1 MRLPSLFLI
10 SLVVAAVVSPSSLA
24 LGEDGSGLR
33 LTPTHVTAYKNGLSW
48 VVTEGRATPDESG
61 SLTLTEPLHA
71 LYGSLHLSTRDGVAI
86 RSAVATEVSTS
97 RPPRDLK
104 EMARAYRG
112 RKVGL
117 RTSNGLVHG
126 VLQDL
131 IPMPDGGL
139 GFVLAAEKSRTII
152 PYREVVELNL
162 WGPTNLTEAEHL
174 TRILRITLDSPG
186 DKVHV
191 AAEYLTNRFGWLPEY
206 RIDTSEPRKAALHMD
221 AYVLND
227 LADLSGTEVFLATGV
242 ARFDQSTMPTPLE
255 QAGNV
260 SRVFQ
265 RLAACAWGLD
275 QEDTFLYGPLD
286 LDLGRGERGRF
297 PVLRRQVPY
306 EDLFFWEVDD
316 GSLDLEDTPPVWLAV
331 QLINTTPGPLT
342 TGPVTV
348 VEGGKPVGQGLL
360 PFTAAGEEA
369 VVKVSRSK
377 RVLGTVQEIEV
388 DRARRAEKIA
398 GQYLDRVI
406 LDGTLTVR
414 NTSARKARVRVVRR
428 FTGVLERNSEGGKAR
443 EIMLASGAINPDT
456 TVTWD
461 LVLAAAEERCLTYRY
476 KIRLYED

>member
-1 MRLPSLFLI
+1 MRLNILVLILSLFLVD
-10 SLVVAAVVSPSSLA
+10 SVAAGDDSN
-24 LGEDGSGLR
+24 LR
-33 LTPTHVTAYKNGLSW
+33 LTPTHITAFKNGLSW
-48 VVTEGRATPDESG
+48 IVAEGRGAPDDTG
-61 SLTLTEPLHA
+61 SLTLAEPLHA

-86 RSAVATEVSTS
+86 RSAVATEVSTP
-97 RPPRDLK
+97 RPPRDLM

-117 RTSNGLVHG
+117 RTSTGLVHG

-131 IPMPDGGL
+131 ILMPDGGH
-139 GFVLAAEKSRTII
+139 GFVLGAEKARVII

-162 WGPTNLTEAEHL
+162 WGPTNLTDAEDR
-174 TRILRITLDSPG
+174 TRVLRITFDIPG

-191 AAEYLTNRFGWLPEY
+191 VTEYLTDRFGWLPEY

-227 LADLSGTEVFLATGV
+227 LANLSGTEVFLATGV
-242 ARFDQSTMPTPLE
+242 ARFDQNTMPTPLE
-255 QAGNV
+255 QMGSV
-260 SRVFQ
+260 SRVLQ
-265 RLAACAWGLD
+265 RLTACTWGLE

-286 LDLGRGERGRF
+286 LDLDRGERGRF

-306 EDLFFWEVDD
+306 EDLFYWEVDD
-316 GSLDLEDTPPVWLAV
+316 GSLDPVEPPPVWLAV
-331 QLINTTPGPLT
+331 QLTNTTPGPLT

-348 VEGGKPVGQGLL
+348 VEGGKAVGQGLL
-360 PFTAAGEEA
+360 TFTAAGDEA

-398 GQYLDRVI
+398 GQYMDRVI
-406 LDGTLTVR
+406 LEGTLVVR

-428 FTGVLERNSEGGKAR
+428 LTGVLEQSSKGGKVR
-443 EIMLASGAINPDT
+443 EVMLASGAINPDT

-461 LVLAAAEERCLTYRY
+461 LTLAAAEERVLAYRY
-476 KIRLYED
+476 KVRLYED